1 MPYVIGPRRVRKL
14 AAAVFS
20 TALLLGVVPVAAD
33 AACPSSAGSDVFAEY
48 NDTASYVLVQGGNF
62 EAGAPGWSL
71 SKAAVVE
78 EEASP
83 SGAALVIQ
91 PGGTAVSPA
100 FCVSSEYPTFRF
112 LVHKISGYG
121 ALNVSLRWT
130 DPFGFSHS
138 ASVASIQSAGSWS
151 ISPVL
156 NLATDLPL
164 WMPGSTLSVELVFEA
179 GQGSFLGRH
188 RSAGEWAID
197 DVYVDPHS
205 R

>member
-14 AAAVFS
+14 AAALFS
-20 TALLLGVVPVAAD
+20 TALLIGVVPAAAD
-33 AACPSSAGSDVFAEY
+33 AACTSSEASNVFAEY
-48 NDTASYVLVQGGNF
+48 NDNASYVLVQGGNF
-62 EAGAPGWSL
+62 ESGAPGWSL
-71 SKAAVVE
+71 SKAAVVA

-83 SGAALVIQ
+83 SGSALVIQ

-112 LVHKISGYG
+112 LDHKISGGG
-121 ALNVSLRWT
+121 ALKVSLRWT
-130 DPFGFSHS
+130 DSFGFSHS
-138 ASVASIQSAGSWS
+138 TSVAAIQSAASWS

-156 NLATDLPL
+156 ELASELPL
-164 WMPGSTLSVELVFEA
+164 WMPSSTLSVQLVFES
-179 GQGSFLGRH
+179 GRGSFFERQ

-197 DVYVDPHS
+197 GVYVDPHS